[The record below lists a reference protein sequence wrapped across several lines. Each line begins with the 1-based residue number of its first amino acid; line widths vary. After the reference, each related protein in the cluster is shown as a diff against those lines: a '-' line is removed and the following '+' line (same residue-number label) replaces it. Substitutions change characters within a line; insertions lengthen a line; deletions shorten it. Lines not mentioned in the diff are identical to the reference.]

1 MAENVGFE
9 PVLVAENKDLRWY
22 MIGRERRGEMRAR
35 LITIAAA
42 SLLCVLS
49 APATAQWINYPTP
62 GIPRLPDGK
71 PNLSA
76 PTPRTP
82 EGKPDL
88 SGIWRAGRAGGY
100 GYDYNVAQNLKP
112 EDVQPWAEAL
122 RLQRIQDFRKDSPLA
137 RCLPVSVPFL
147 NFRGLSRIVQTP
159 GLIVLLYESPN
170 SPHRTIFTDGRELPK
185 DPNPTWLGYSVGHWE
200 QDTLVVNSAGFND
213 MGWLD
218 VGGHPQTETLRITER
233 FRRRDFGHLELEMT
247 FDDPKTFRRPF
258 TLRIEKPLVAD
269 TELLEDICENERS
282 NTHLTSGVRLAPEVL
297 AKYAG
302 TYELAVGREAIV
314 TVAGDQLMVQDSSN
328 PLDNLF
334 VARSE
339 TAFLSSVSQVAIEF
353 VKDAQGTVTHF
364 LRTGGGKN
372 EIAVRKG
379 NAVQSPKK

>member
-1 MAENVGFE
+1 
-9 PVLVAENKDLRWY
+9 
-22 MIGRERRGEMRAR
+22 MRTG
-35 LITIAAA
+35 LLPIAAA
-42 SLLCVLS
+42 SLVCVLS
-49 APATAQWINYPTP
+49 APVTAQWINYPTP

-88 SGIWRAGRAGGY
+88 SGIWRGGRAGEY

-112 EDVQPWAEAL
+112 EDVQPWASAL
-122 RLQRIQDFRKDSPLA
+122 RLQRLQDFRKDSPLA

-159 GLIVLLYESPN
+159 GLIVMLYESPN

-218 VGGHPQTETLRITER
+218 VTGNPQTETLRITER

-247 FDDPKTFRRPF
+247 FDDPKTFTRPF
-258 TLRIEKPLVAD
+258 TLRIEKPLAPD

-282 NTHLTSGVRLAPEVL
+282 QIHLTSGVRLAPDVL
-297 AKYAG
+297 SKYSG
-302 TYELAVGREAIV
+302 TYEFAMGREVIV
-314 TVAGDQLMVQDSSN
+314 TVAGDQLSVQDRAN
-328 PLDNLF
+328 PLDSLF

-339 TAFLSSVSQVAIEF
+339 TTFLSSVSQVALEF
-353 VKDAQGTVTHF
+353 VKDAQGAVTHF
-364 LRTGGGKN
+364 IRTSAAGKN
-372 EIAVRKG
+372 EKAVRKRD
-379 NAVQSPKK
+379 AVQDPKK